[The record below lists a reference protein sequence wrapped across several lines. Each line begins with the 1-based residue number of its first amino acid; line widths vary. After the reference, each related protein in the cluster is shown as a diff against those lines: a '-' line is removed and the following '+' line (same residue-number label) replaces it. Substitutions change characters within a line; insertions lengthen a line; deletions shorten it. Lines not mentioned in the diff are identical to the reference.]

1 MRSAASIVL
10 SGELL
15 VVLFAALVARALSG
29 VDGWTILVVSLVVAV
44 LIVAAMATMRRPPVG
59 YVIGSVVQA
68 ALLASTYWIP
78 LMAVVGLIFTALW
91 VVALVQGNKVDQ
103 IRAARLRE

>member
-29 VDGWTILVVSLVVAV
+29 VDGWTILVVSLVVVV
-44 LIVAAMATMRRPPVG
+44 LIVAVRETEPAHPPRRSSRRRCSPRRT
-59 YVIGSVVQA
+59 GS
-68 ALLASTYWIP
+68 
-78 LMAVVGLIFTALW
+78 
-91 VVALVQGNKVDQ
+91 
-103 IRAARLRE
+103 R